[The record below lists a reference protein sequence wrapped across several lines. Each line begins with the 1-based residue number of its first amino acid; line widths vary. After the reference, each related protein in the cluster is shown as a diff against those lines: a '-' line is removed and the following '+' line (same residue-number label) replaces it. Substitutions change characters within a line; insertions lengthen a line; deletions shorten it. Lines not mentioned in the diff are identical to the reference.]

1 MFFSGS
7 RQRPDR
13 AFKLAHWAGIY
24 LAILAVSGCNERDRL
39 TFPVNDG
46 LGPEVTIISPA
57 QDTTVAEGPFAQ
69 VGGRVTDEDGID
81 TVYFEVT
88 GGGASFQPYLA
99 QGADTVTFSLPLAT
113 AGFSGVTMTVAVFGT
128 DVGGVRGDTVVRQ
141 VTVQ

>member
-1 MFFSGS
+1 MFFPG
-7 RQRPDR
+7 RRRHLERGFGP
-13 AFKLAHWAGIY
+13 AHWAGIC
-24 LAILAVSGCNERDRL
+24 LAILGISGCNERDRL

-46 LGPEVTIISPA
+46 QGPQVTIITPA

-99 QGADTVTFSLPLAT
+99 MGADTVTFSLPLAT
-113 AGFSGVTMTVAVFGT
+113 AGFSGITMTLAVFAT
-128 DVGGVRGDTVVRQ
+128 DVGGVRGDTAVRQ